1 MKFGVSLAITP
12 PLPRTRSPKSR
23 TNSTTSGSV
32 SPVAMISRS
41 FSTRGGLKKCVPRKR
56 RLKPSLRP
64 SAIWCSGM
72 PEVLEEIMASCLA
85 TFSTRSISSLL
96 GSSLSRMASRIQ
108 SASATRSKSSSKLP
122 RCKRSATFLL
132 MRAAGRAFFIRSKPA
147 LTTSFLFAA
156 GSSGAMSSRSTSR
169 PALAQWAAMAA
180 PMVPAPS
187 TATRRI
193 RCVIVPLPSSESPP
207 ISKIAL
213 RHGRRREMLEFEGR
227 REGGDPLL
235 ADVTRSLG
243 TDYYLIDE
251 LLTDEEREI
260 RDRVR
265 SFADKEVIPVINGY
279 WEKAEFPFELI
290 PKIAELNIA
299 GGTIE
304 GYGCPGM
311 SHAAAMLVAIEM
323 ARGDGSLNT
332 FFGVH
337 SGLAMGTID
346 ICGSEEQKEKWLP
359 PMARC
364 EKIGAFG
371 LTEPNHGSDAVML
384 ETRAKREG
392 DEYVIDGAKR
402 WIGNA
407 SFADVIV
414 IWARDDEG
422 NVGGFLVEKGTP
434 GYSAEVIKG
443 KTSKRAVWQADI
455 RLEGVRI
462 PAGNRLEYAR
472 TFKDTAKV
480 LTATRYGVAW
490 EAIGH
495 AVASYEAALT
505 YAKERVQF
513 GKPIANFQ
521 LIQSK
526 LANMLAEITNMQLM
540 CLRLSQLLQEGK
552 MTGGMASLAKMNN
565 AKKARKVCSDAR
577 DILGGNGILL
587 EYHVARHYSDM
598 EAVYTYEGTDTVQS
612 LIVGREVTGINAFA

>member
-1 MKFGVSLAITP
+1 
-12 PLPRTRSPKSR
+12 
-23 TNSTTSGSV
+23 
-32 SPVAMISRS
+32 
-41 FSTRGGLKKCVPRKR
+41 
-56 RLKPSLRP
+56 
-64 SAIWCSGM
+64 
-72 PEVLEEIMASCLA
+72 
-85 TFSTRSISSLL
+85 
-96 GSSLSRMASRIQ
+96 
-108 SASATRSKSSSKLP
+108 
-122 RCKRSATFLL
+122 
-132 MRAAGRAFFIRSKPA
+132 
-147 LTTSFLFAA
+147 
-156 GSSGAMSSRSTSR
+156 
-169 PALAQWAAMAA
+169 
-180 PMVPAPS
+180 
-187 TATRRI
+187 
-193 RCVIVPLPSSESPP
+193 
-207 ISKIAL
+207 
-213 RHGRRREMLEFEGR
+213 
-227 REGGDPLL
+227 LL

-251 LLTDEEREI
+251 LLTEEEREI

-265 SFADKEVIPVINGY
+265 SFADREVIPVINDY
-279 WEKAEFPFELI
+279 WEQAEFPFELI

-311 SHAAAMLVAIEM
+311 SEVASGLVAVEL

-332 FFGVH
+332 FYGVH
-337 SGLAMGTID
+337 SGLAMGTIAML
-346 ICGSEEQKEKWLP
+346 GSEEQKERWLP

-384 ETRAKREG
+384 ETRARREG
-392 DEYVIDGAKR
+392 EEYVIDGAKR

-407 SFADVIV
+407 SFADVII
-414 IWARDDEG
+414 IWARDDEE

-480 LTATRYGVAW
+480 L
-490 EAIGH
+490 
-495 AVASYEAALT
+495 
-505 YAKERVQF
+505 
-513 GKPIANFQ
+513 NFQ

-587 EYHVARHYSDM
+587 EYHVARHTADI
-598 EAVYTYEGTDTVQS
+598 EAVYTYEGTDTVQA
-612 LIVGREVTGINAFA
+612 LIVGREITGLNAFA